1 MRTVGAFEAKT
12 HLSALLDEVAA
23 GQTIVIT
30 RNGTPVAELRPVGAR
45 PPMSVQEAVERIKRG
60 PKIRLEPG
68 EDPRTFIR
76 SLIEEGR
83 RF

>member
-12 HLSALLDEVAA
+12 HFSALLDEVAA
-23 GQTIVIT
+23 GHTIVIT
-30 RNGTPVAELRPVGAR
+30 RNGTPVAELRPIAAR
-45 PPMSVQEAVERIKRG
+45 PPMSVKEAVERIKRG
-60 PKIRLEPG
+60 PKIRLESG
-68 EDPRTFIR
+68 EDPASFIR